1 MCTVVYIPGND
12 KQYFASLRD
21 ESPVRPK
28 AIAPEKFTENDV
40 SYLSPVDSEAG
51 GSWVGVNSSGILIIL
66 LNGGFESH
74 EKKKFYRKSRGL
86 IVKELLLSAMPV
98 IEWSIMDMDGI
109 EPYTL
114 IVAAD
119 KNLFR
124 LVWDGEKKHRIN
136 LDTDQPHIF
145 SSSTLYNAQARASR
159 QDLFE
164 NWIAMKP
171 PVTKLSLLDFFN
183 TSTDKQNGFII
194 DRDEKIKTLSY
205 TFLEI
210 DPQVFAVMDYYNLL
224 NYTHTSFKIELEQKA
239 AACPLP
245 DEIQT
250 KNEL

>member
-1 MCTVVYIPGND
+1 MCTVVFIPGEN

-21 ESPVRPK
+21 ENPLRAK
-28 AIAPEKFTENDV
+28 AITPEKYTENDV

-51 GSWVGVNSSGILIIL
+51 GSWIGVNTNGILIIL
-66 LNGGFESH
+66 LNGGFKSH

-124 LVWDGEKKHRIN
+124 LVWDGEKKHRFN
-136 LDTDQPHIF
+136 LDMERAHIF
-145 SSSTLYNAQARASR
+145 SSSTLYNAQARAYR
-159 QDLFE
+159 QEMFE
-164 NWIAMKP
+164 SWIDMNP

-194 DRDEKIKTLSY
+194 DRDGKMKTLSY
-205 TFLEI
+205 TFVEI
-210 DPQVFAVMDYYNLL
+210 DPQVSTVMDYYNLH
-224 NYTHTSFKIELEQKA
+224 NYNHTSSKIDLEQKA
-239 AACPLP
+239 ASCPLP